1 MRKTICLGDM
11 ATYINGYAFK
21 PVDWG
26 TKGLPIIRIQNLTDS
41 GKDYNYYDG
50 EVKERYLVKKGDVLI
65 SWSASIGVFEWEKE
79 DAWLNQHIFKVVFD
93 KGDVDKQY
101 FKYVTG
107 YVLKKSLQYA
117 HGSTMKHLTKSTF
130 DKLPIPI
137 YDLKEQRV
145 IAEKIGKVDEAIAEC
160 DAMLADF
167 DLLVKSR
174 FVEMFGTG
182 EFPSVKLKDVCSK
195 ITDGTHKTPV
205 YLSEG
210 IPFVS
215 AKNIKDGKLV
225 FDDIKYISEQECAE
239 IQKRCQITA
248 GDILLTK
255 SGSLG
260 MPALVDV
267 DFPFGVF
274 ESLAVLKYD
283 RERLNGAYLHSQIN
297 SDDFQ
302 HRLLSGVKGIAVKHL
317 HLNVIGATEI
327 ILPPMELQN
336 QFADFVALTDK
347 SKHAVQ
353 QSLDTL
359 QTLKAK
365 LMQDYFS

>member
-1 MRKTICLGDM
+1 
-11 ATYINGYAFK
+11 
-21 PVDWG
+21 
-26 TKGLPIIRIQNLTDS
+26 
-41 GKDYNYYDG
+41 
-50 EVKERYLVKKGDVLI
+50 
-65 SWSASIGVFEWEKE
+65 
-79 DAWLNQHIFKVVFD
+79 
-93 KGDVDKQY
+93 
-101 FKYVTG
+101 
-107 YVLKKSLQYA
+107 
-117 HGSTMKHLTKSTF
+117 
-130 DKLPIPI
+130 
-137 YDLKEQRV
+137 
-145 IAEKIGKVDEAIAEC
+145 
-160 DAMLADF
+160 
-167 DLLVKSR
+167 
-174 FVEMFGTG
+174 MFRTG

-353 QSLDTL
+353 QNLDTL